1 LLFGYFE
8 DYRVFNHFKPE
19 RRKRKEVAP
28 CSNNICN
35 VQTKKSMLVSCSKP
49 NVEVDDGDD
58 LEIILD
64 GYILDPEISRK
75 NVLTTKEIIAEMKL
89 PMKKEGLIR

>member
-1 LLFGYFE
+1 
-8 DYRVFNHFKPE
+8 
-19 RRKRKEVAP
+19 
-28 CSNNICN
+28 
-35 VQTKKSMLVSCSKP
+35 MLVSCSKP

-75 NVLTTKEIIAEMKL
+75 NVLTIDSRNIFF
-89 PMKKEGLIR
+89 